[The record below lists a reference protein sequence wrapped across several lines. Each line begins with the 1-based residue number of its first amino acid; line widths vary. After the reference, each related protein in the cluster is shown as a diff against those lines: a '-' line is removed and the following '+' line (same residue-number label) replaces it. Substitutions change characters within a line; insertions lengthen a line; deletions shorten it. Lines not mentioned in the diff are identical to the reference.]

1 MKICEQAHIIGGLAE
16 RRGKGNVMIGLEM
29 VQTQFQPALDAYVN
43 GDIKDE
49 ATCLN
54 RFLYGDFL

>member
-1 MKICEQAHIIGGLAE
+1 LGHFDQAQIIGGLAE

-29 VQTQFQPALDAYVN
+29 VQTQFQPVLDAYVN

-49 ATCLN
+49 ATNSQKSSLW
-54 RFLYGDFL
+54 

>member
-1 MKICEQAHIIGGLAE
+1 MALRNFEQAQIIGGLAE

-29 VQTQFQPALDAYVN
+29 VQTQFQPVLDAYVN

-49 ATCLN
+49 ATN
-54 RFLYGDFL
+54 SRDFSLW